1 MSSAVTAVMN
11 AFKQKIKAVEEN
23 NDFPADFRQL
33 LDRAV
38 EVNPDGGG
46 FNFFDQGKSLN
57 ATEIRDMVYRLADSL
72 HSLGI
77 KKGSHVAVMLPN
89 LIEFPITWLALGVLG
104 AVQIAVNTRFTSK
117 ELDYQFNDADADFL
131 VVAPE
136 FLEVVDAMDT
146 REKLF
151 TDEKFIVVADA
162 AVDDYSHWQTLVEQG
177 YAGFR
182 PDWPIDG
189 NDLVSIQYTSGS
201 TGLPK
206 GCMLSQ
212 RSWLVFGGQAI
223 AMTDL
228 EINNIMADHAFF
240 YLDPQWQMIAVLYSG
255 ARLHVP
261 AKLSAS
267 RFVERVR
274 AHNIDLILFP
284 RPIVGEKGDP
294 SDTSTGLKK
303 IVAVAAGAE
312 GIRNIRRRFGCV
324 ATDGYGMTEIGAAL
338 MLPDE
343 LDDPDADACVGI
355 PAPFRECR
363 IVREDGTDCGVNE
376 SGELWVRGDGI
387 LMGYYNK
394 PQATAEAFAADWF
407 RTGDLF
413 IVTDKGYYQIVGRI
427 KDMIRRSSENISAL
441 EVEQALT
448 MVDGVKQV
456 AVVAVPDDYRGEEV
470 KAYLLLEE
478 GQTQG
483 SVPPQRVREDC
494 KMRLAEYK
502 IPRFIEY
509 VTDFPYTP
517 SQKVAKAKLIA
528 QKEDLREGVWD
539 ALA

>member
-1 MSSAVTAVMN
+1 
-11 AFKQKIKAVEEN
+11 
-23 NDFPADFRQL
+23 
-33 LDRAV
+33 
-38 EVNPDGGG
+38 
-46 FNFFDQGKSLN
+46 
-57 ATEIRDMVYRLADSL
+57 
-72 HSLGI
+72 
-77 KKGSHVAVMLPN
+77 
-89 LIEFPITWLALGVLG
+89 
-104 AVQIAVNTRFTSK
+104 
-117 ELDYQFNDADADFL
+117 
-131 VVAPE
+131 
-136 FLEVVDAMDT
+136 
-146 REKLF
+146 
-151 TDEKFIVVADA
+151 
-162 AVDDYSHWQTLVEQG
+162 
-177 YAGFR
+177 
-182 PDWPIDG
+182 
-189 NDLVSIQYTSGS
+189 
-201 TGLPK
+201 
-206 GCMLSQ
+206 
-212 RSWLVFGGQAI
+212 
-223 AMTDL
+223 
-228 EINNIMADHAFF
+228 
-240 YLDPQWQMIAVLYSG
+240 
-255 ARLHVP
+255 
-261 AKLSAS
+261 
-267 RFVERVR
+267 
-274 AHNIDLILFP
+274 
-284 RPIVGEKGDP
+284 
-294 SDTSTGLKK
+294 
-303 IVAVAAGAE
+303 VAVAAGAE

-483 SVPPQRVREDC
+483 SVSPQRVREDC
-494 KMRLAEYK
+494 KKRLAEYK

-517 SQKVAKAKLIA
+517 SQKVAKAKLVA
-528 QKEDLREGVWD
+528 QKEDLREGAWD